1 MKQGIMPAESHCSCL
16 AQIVYGPRAI
26 EAVFGFSGIGGG
38 AKDLGFD
45 AGQSAYI
52 ALPCTTL

>member
-1 MKQGIMPAESHCSCL
+1 MPAESHCSCL